1 MQIGLVGL
9 SNSGKTTLFQLLTG
23 MRESPGSQG
32 KTNRGIVKVPDPRI
46 DYLSGLFN
54 PKKTTYATLEAVD
67 IPGLIPGAERSTVSF
82 LTAVR
87 EADVLIHVIQ
97 DFENPEAPHLEGNL
111 NPLRDLELVLYE
123 LLLADLDQV
132 DKRIER
138 IRTGKPNKANA
149 EEIDLLKRLKDT
161 LEAEQPISSLELS
174 AEEAL
179 LVRNYR
185 FLTAKPY
192 VVVVNIDESRI
203 SEHETNHASEIA
215 EYCRTQEIPLQYLSA
230 RIESE
235 IAELDGD
242 ERQLFLEELNI
253 TESGLVIVTRLVYS
267 RLGLISF
274 FTVGEDEVKA
284 WTITRGMAAREA
296 AGKIHSDIERGF
308 IRAEVVA
315 FDDFKKAGSMSAAR
329 NEGTLRL
336 EGKDYTVKDGDI
348 VHFRFNV

>member
-23 MRESPGSQG
+23 VKDPTGSQG
-32 KTNRGIVKVPDPRI
+32 KTNRGVVKVPDSRV
-46 DYLSGLFN
+46 DYLSAQFK
-54 PKKTTYATLEAVD
+54 PKKTTFATLEAID
-67 IPGLIPGAERSTVSF
+67 IPGLIPGADRSTVSF
-82 LTAVR
+82 LTTVR
-87 EADVLIHVIQ
+87 EADVLVHVIQ
-97 DFENPEAPHLEGNL
+97 NFENPEAPHLEGNL

-123 LLLADLDQV
+123 LLLADLDQIE
-132 DKRIER
+132 KRIQR
-138 IRTGKPNKANA
+138 MKTGKQNKVN
-149 EEIDLLKRLKDT
+149 EEERALLHKLKDT
-161 LEAEQPISSLELS
+161 LENEQPISSLEFS
-174 AEEAL
+174 AEEEL
-179 LVRNYR
+179 MVRNYR

-203 SEHETNHASEIA
+203 SDHETNHNSEIA
-215 EYCRTQEIPLQYLSA
+215 EYCRAQGIPLQFLSA

-253 TESGLVIVTRLVYS
+253 VESGLVIVTRLVYS

-284 WTITRGMAAREA
+284 WTITKGMAAREA

-308 IRAEVVA
+308 IRAEVIA
-315 FDDFKKAGSMSAAR
+315 YDDFAKAGSMAAAR
-329 NEGTLRL
+329 TEGTLRL
-336 EGKDYTVKDGDI
+336 EGKEYVVKDGDI
-348 VHFRFNV
+348 IHFRFNV